1 MMDGVTGL
9 PPIKVVFVA
18 GAGRSGSTLLD
29 LLLGSSPDAC
39 AVSEL
44 RHIWRLGFVEDEFCG
59 CGEPFSRCPFWRE
72 VVARAGFAGSES
84 TGHALDRSQEWLL
97 QSRHAPALTWSALL
111 RGRVRRERERW
122 AANQIRLLRAIQ
134 AVSGATTIVD
144 SSKNPMYG
152 LLLATLPEVDLRVV
166 HLVRDSRAVA
176 YSWARREKPDPMRQ
190 GQMQFALAKPWQAG
204 AWWAIANLA
213 AELAPPLRHRYLR
226 VRYEELAAEPESWM
240 RRISRFAGI
249 EPVAAA
255 ERVNLGVHHSIGGNP
270 MRYEQGE
277 IRVKPDTAWR
287 QALSPRDRRLVTAMT
302 WPLLLRYGYP
312 LRPPR
317 S

>member
-1 MMDGVTGL
+1 MMGAVTGS

-29 LLLGSSPDAC
+29 LLLGSAPGAC

-59 CGEPFSRCPFWRE
+59 CGEPFSRCPFWQAVVESAGLAASQAHGRE
-72 VVARAGFAGSES
+72 V
-84 TGHALDRSQEWLL
+84 DRSQEWLL

-111 RGRVRRERERW
+111 RGRGRRERERW
-122 AANQIRLLRAIQ
+122 EATQLQLLRAIQ
-134 AVSGATTIVD
+134 AVSGARTIVD

-190 GQMQFALAKPWQAG
+190 GKMQFALAKPWQAG

-213 AELAPPLRHRYLR
+213 TELAPPLRRRYLR
-226 VRYEELAAEPESWM
+226 VRYEELARDPEGWL
-240 RRISRFAGI
+240 RRISRFAGLD
-249 EPVAAA
+249 PVAAA
-255 ERVNLGVHHSIGGNP
+255 ERVHLGLHHSIGGNP

-277 IRVKPDTAWR
+277 VRVKPDTAWR
-287 QALSPRDRRLVTAMT
+287 RLLPAGDRRLVTAIT

-312 LRPPR
+312 LRTR
-317 S
+317 Q